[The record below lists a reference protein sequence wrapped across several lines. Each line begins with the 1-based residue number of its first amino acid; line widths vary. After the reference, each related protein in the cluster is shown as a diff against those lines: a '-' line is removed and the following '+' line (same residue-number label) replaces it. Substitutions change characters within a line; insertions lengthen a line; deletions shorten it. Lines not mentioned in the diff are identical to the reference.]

1 MAQVEQL
8 HKEILAVQQVMAL
21 QVVMLN
27 GIRNTPEVAAVVQVQ
42 LVQLEHLLVDY
53 LMAA

>member
-1 MAQVEQL
+1 MAQVAQL
-8 HKEILAVQQVMAL
+8 HKETLAVQQVMDL
-21 QVVMLN
+21 QVVTLS
-27 GIRNTPEVAAVVQVQ
+27 GIHNTPVAVVVVQVQ

>member
-1 MAQVEQL
+1 MAQVAPL
-8 HKEILAVQQVMAL
+8 HKETLAVQQVMDL
-21 QVVMLN
+21 QVVTLN
-27 GIRNTPEVAAVVQVQ
+27 GIRNTLVVAVVVLAQ